1 MTQYNN
7 VPTMGKFSWKTT
19 STTGNTSSSVPTHS
33 NGSSNN
39 RTPRK
44 RKEEMT
50 GGGDG
55 GFTTATSNDGVDS
68 GRGPKSGRLL
78 MEAKGPGPVG
88 TEVREVRGGGGGGGT
103 SNSQEV
109 AEEGEIVE
117 DANAGNGDGAT
128 TVNNSPVRRS
138 TRIHTR
144 SEEDLTSTDEG
155 NSQGPV
161 ASDKS
166 FVHPPTLPTTSSPI
180 PGEAK
185 RVRIHT
191 NSMHQCSVCGKMYKH
206 RNCLTK
212 HAWEHHESWALTKK
226 WCQTK
231 HQQVQMLEAAQV
243 LTELTLLGGGEP
255 VSSSTTGS
263 GTGSGKTSRRGTISS
278 F

>member
-1 MTQYNN
+1 MS
-7 VPTMGKFSWKTT
+7 KFSWKTT
-19 STTGNTSSSVPTHS
+19 STSNVPSSVPVPS
-33 NGSSNN
+33 SGSSN

-44 RKEEMT
+44 RKEMI
-50 GGGDG
+50 GGGG
-55 GFTTATSNDGVDS
+55 STTATPNENVDH
-68 GRGPKSGRLL
+68 GRELRSGRLL
-78 MEAKGPGPVG
+78 MDGRGSGLVG
-88 TEVREVRGGGGGGGT
+88 TEMREVGEGRERDST
-103 SNSQEV
+103 CQEAV
-109 AEEGEIVE
+109 EEGEIVE
-117 DANAGNGDGAT
+117 DGNIGNGDGTAPG
-128 TVNNSPVRRS
+128 NNSPVRRS

-144 SEEDLTSTDEG
+144 SEEDLTSTDDG
-155 NSQGPV
+155 SSQGPV

-166 FVHPPTLPTTSSPI
+166 FMPPPTLLTTSSPA

-191 NSMHQCSVCGKMYKH
+191 NSMHQCGVCGKMYKH

-243 LTELTLLGGGEP
+243 LTELTLLGGGEL
-255 VSSSTTGS
+255 VGGSTAGS
-263 GTGSGKTSRRGTISS
+263 EAGSGKASRRGTVSS